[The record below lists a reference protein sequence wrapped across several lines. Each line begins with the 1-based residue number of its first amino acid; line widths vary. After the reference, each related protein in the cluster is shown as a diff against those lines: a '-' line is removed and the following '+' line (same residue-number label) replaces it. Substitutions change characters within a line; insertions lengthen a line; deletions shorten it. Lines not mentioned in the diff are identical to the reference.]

1 MHALKLTHVNSC
13 TCMRPREQNQG
24 PLRVGNDTHTEG
36 VVERKDVWGSKVRW
50 QLRYGPDVDGARS
63 GALFSVDL
71 RLQSKGSGF
80 VRGVCGH
87 VCPRLVVMVVVV
99 VVVVVVCVYVCVSV
113 CCVV

>member
-1 MHALKLTHVNSC
+1 
-13 TCMRPREQNQG
+13 
-24 PLRVGNDTHTEG
+24 
-36 VVERKDVWGSKVRW
+36 VRW

-87 VCPRLVVMVVVV
+87 VCPRLVVMVMVV
-99 VVVVVVCVYVCVSV
+99 VVVVVVCVCM
-113 CCVV
+113 CE